1 MRIVSLIAS
10 ATEIVW
16 ELGFGSR
23 MVGRSH
29 ECDYPQE
36 VLGLPCVTWTKFC
49 ADGRSYEIDERVK
62 AIARE
67 GLSVYGVDTTL
78 LDRLAPDLI
87 VTQDH
92 CQVCAVSLA
101 DVEAAVCRIVSS
113 RPRIVSLHP
122 DSLADIWRDIRAVA
136 AALGDLERGEA
147 VVAGLSGRM
156 SAITRRIEAAK
167 TRRPSVVFVEWIEPL
182 MAGGNWA
189 PELIDMAGGDERIG
203 VAGAH
208 SPQLPFSALMNADP
222 EVIIIAP
229 CGFDL
234 ERTRQELPALT
245 SLPEWHLLRA
255 VRENRVYL
263 ADGNQFFNRPGP
275 RVAETQEICAEILH
289 PDLFPARHKG
299 HAWQPL

>member
-10 ATEIVW
+10 ATEIIW
-16 ELGFGSR
+16 ELGFGPR

-29 ECDYPQE
+29 ECDYPRE
-36 VLGLPCVTWTKFC
+36 VLELPCVTWTKFR

-67 GLSVYGVDTTL
+67 GLSVYGVDTAL
-78 LDRLAPDLI
+78 LDRLAPDVI

-101 DVEAAVCRIVSS
+101 DVEAAVCQIVSS

-136 AALGDLERGEA
+136 AALGDPERGEA
-147 VVAGLSGRM
+147 AVTALEARM
-156 SAITRRIEAAK
+156 SAISRRIADAA

-189 PELIDMAGGDERIG
+189 PELIEMAGGNELIG

-208 SPQLPFSALMNADP
+208 SPQLPFSALMRADP

-234 ERTRQELPALT
+234 ERTRMELPALT
-245 SLPEWHLLRA
+245 SRPEWPRLRA
-255 VRENRVYL
+255 VREGRVYL
-263 ADGNQFFNRPGP
+263 ADGNQYFNRPGP
-275 RVAETQEICAEILH
+275 RVAETLEICAEILH
-289 PDLFPARHKG
+289 PGLFPPRHAG
-299 HAWQPL
+299 NAWQPL